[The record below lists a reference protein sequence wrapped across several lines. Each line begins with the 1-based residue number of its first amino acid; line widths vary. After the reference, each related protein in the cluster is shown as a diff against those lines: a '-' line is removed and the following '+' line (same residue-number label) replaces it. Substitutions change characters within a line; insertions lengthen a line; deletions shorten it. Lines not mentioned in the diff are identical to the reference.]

1 LKSVDRLKHPV
12 TTSSTSKYAEEVAG
26 VLAVNGRFF
35 MLCSSGKGLS
45 TGWTR
50 RVTHGEIEAIF
61 FPFFNTKYIRDESFA
76 ARIRK
81 NGRRA

>member
-1 LKSVDRLKHPV
+1 MKSVDRLKHPV

-45 TGWTR
+45 TGWT
-50 RVTHGEIEAIF
+50 
-61 FPFFNTKYIRDESFA
+61 TKGNPWRNRSNILP
-76 ARIRK
+76 ILQHQVH
-81 NGRRA
+81 